1 MNMKTRDINNML
13 TALRCERLPGVW
25 LALFVLLLPFLH
37 PLAEAKAAN
46 RPFASEICTTFGQT
60 GKAALPGL
68 ADDCPVCVVANG
80 GMDLTT
86 TCADFSI
93 IRHPLNVQAT
103 DFHKPC
109 DHVAVVTANWLQP
122 PGQAPPLEK

>member
-1 MNMKTRDINNML
+1 ML
-13 TALRCERLPGVW
+13 TALRRERLAGVW
-25 LALFVLLLPFLH
+25 LALFILLLPFLH
-37 PLAEAKAAN
+37 PLSEANAAN

-68 ADDCPVCVVANG
+68 ADDCPVCVVANC

-86 TCADFSI
+86 TSADFSI
-93 IRHPLNVQAT
+93 MRHPLVAQAA
-103 DFHKPC
+103 DFHKPS
-109 DHVAVVTANWLQP
+109 DHVAFASANWLQP

>member
-1 MNMKTRDINNML
+1 MKTRDINNVL
-13 TALRCERLPGVW
+13 TALRRDRLHGVW

-37 PLAEAKAAN
+37 PIAEANAAN

-68 ADDCPVCVVANG
+68 ADDCPVCIVANG
-80 GMDLTT
+80 MLDVNTT
-86 TCADFSI
+86 SSNFSVV
-93 IRHPLNVQAT
+93 RHPRIVQVA
-103 DFHKPC
+103 DFHKPN
-109 DHVAVVTANWLQP
+109 DHIAFARANWLQP